1 VCHEQQ
7 TSLTASNVK
16 VIEQNRNYRVGH
28 RQGSRGSNR
37 SKHRA
42 MHDHEEPRP
51 TCLPRWYLPVEQ
63 GVIEMAEDYES
74 MTVAQLKELLKEQDL
89 PVSGKKSDLI
99 ARLQM
104 LRATPKRSVKKQR
117 HPKRHAVEDSWDD
130 EDWDDETED
139 VYMVKQKPVLNDEM
153 KAALALRSAQKKKT
167 PSFRRTEWFRYK
179 RLSRSGW
186 RAPHGMDNKQRRNYK
201 YRGSLVR
208 IGHGKVAAARFLHP
222 SGFREVMVH
231 NVSDLEV
238 IDPETEAARVGASV
252 GGRKRETIYSRADEL
267 GVRVLNRRR
276 DV

>member
-1 VCHEQQ
+1 
-7 TSLTASNVK
+7 
-16 VIEQNRNYRVGH
+16 
-28 RQGSRGSNR
+28 
-37 SKHRA
+37 
-42 MHDHEEPRP
+42 M
-51 TCLPRWYLPVEQ
+51 
-63 GVIEMAEDYES
+63 EMAEDYES

-89 PVSGKKSDLI
+89 PVSGKKSDLV
-99 ARLQM
+99 ARL
-104 LRATPKRSVKKQR
+104 LEAGGESDEVVDDEAP
-117 HPKRHAVEDSWDD
+117 AEEAADDDSWDD
-130 EDWDDETED
+130 DDDWDDEAED
-139 VYMVKQKPVLNDEM
+139 VYMVKQKPVLDDEM
-153 KAALALRSAQKKKT
+153 KAALALRAAQKKKT

-231 NVSDLEV
+231 NLADLEAV
-238 IDPETEAARVGASV
+238 DPETEAARVGSTV
-252 GGRKRETIYSRADEL
+252 GGRKREHIYARADEL